1 MDKISDKINKLSLPV
16 VILIASVILGG
27 FFYASQVNKQKS
39 IERQQEIKLQED
51 RRVEEAKA
59 GQAKKEYIA
68 KQKSECYDTYLQ
80 EKKNWNNVADFSY
93 SEVRDVCIVNYKSSE
108 PAKTKKE
115 CEKMIENLSEITGDN
130 LRDWIFDNYSNCL
143 ENWFSKE
150 F

>member
-1 MDKISDKINKLSLPV
+1 MVELMDKINKLSLPV
-16 VILIASVILGG
+16 VILIASIILGG
-27 FFYASQVNKQKS
+27 FFYASQINKQKS

-59 GQAKKEYIA
+59 EQAKKEYVA
-68 KQKSECYDTYLQ
+68 KRKSECYDTYLQ
-80 EKKNWNNVADFSY
+80 EKKNWNNVADYSY
-93 SEVRDVCIVNYKSSE
+93 SEVRDICIVKYKSSE

-115 CEKMIENLSEITGDN
+115 CEKMIENLSGITSDT
-130 LRDWIFDNYSNCL
+130 LRDWIFDKYSNCL